1 MQQYFINAPVPESLR
16 LKDDAIHHHLRRVMR
31 ARVNDELIV
40 CQPDEKCFLMRIQ
53 TINDDHVVLER
64 IHVINNATHPLSIT
78 LFQGLIKRT
87 AFEISL
93 QKAAELGVKRFVP
106 LKSARSIIKIDD
118 NAVNKKTARYQTIAK
133 EASEQSHRQDM
144 MHVNVPADLREIDLK
159 AFDVVIVPYEAAS
172 SQMRLSSALS
182 EIKSGMSI
190 AVVIGPEGGFSSEE
204 IEHLKT
210 RGALVVS
217 LGRRILRSETAALF
231 IMSAINYET
240 EL

>member
-40 CQPDEKCFLMRIQ
+40 CQPDETCFLMRIQ

-93 QKAAELGVKRFVP
+93 QKAAELGAARFVP

-133 EASEQSHRQDM
+133 EASEQSHRQDVM
-144 MHVNVPADLREIDLK
+144 RVDVPTDVRDIDLK
-159 AFDVVIVPYEAAS
+159 PFDVVIVPYEAAF
-172 SQMRLSSALS
+172 SQMRLSSVFAD
-182 EIKSGMSI
+182 IKEGMSI
-190 AVVIGPEGGFSSEE
+190 AVVIGPEGGFSSDE
-204 IEHLKT
+204 IEHLKA
-210 RGALVVS
+210 RGARVVS

-231 IMSAINYET
+231 TISAINYET